1 MRSFIGSLIVLALV
15 GLASSIAR
23 ADIGTESRTRYSG
36 CICKYGYQNPIC
48 RPVTACVTE
57 GGWCA
62 QRCVPPRRPP
72 AGQS

>member
-15 GLASSIAR
+15 GLAPSIAG
-23 ADIGTESRTRYSG
+23 ADRGTESRTRYAG
-36 CICKYGYQNPIC
+36 CICKYGYPEFVC

-62 QRCVPPRRPP
+62 HRCVPPRQ
-72 AGQS
+72 AEQAE